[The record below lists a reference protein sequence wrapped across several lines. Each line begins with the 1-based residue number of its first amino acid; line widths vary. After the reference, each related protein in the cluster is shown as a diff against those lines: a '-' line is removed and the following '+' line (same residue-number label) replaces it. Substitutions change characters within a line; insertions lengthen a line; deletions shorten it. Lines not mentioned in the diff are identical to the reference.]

1 MDLEADVVSSAL
13 QQHRK
18 DSDLEN
24 RRCQAT
30 RISFIRNGRT
40 NKFGWLQAVATKV
53 VSISITFANP
63 ATIRIYGLRS
73 QLLTDLET
81 SSLTSSS
88 PSMQLAGNFQL
99 S

>member
-40 NKFGWLQAVATKV
+40 NKFGWLQAPATMGAARLNLEAAFFLFVACRVVTLPYSVRYCSFVPIRVATEA
-53 VSISITFANP
+53 S
-63 ATIRIYGLRS
+63 
-73 QLLTDLET
+73 
-81 SSLTSSS
+81 
-88 PSMQLAGNFQL
+88 
-99 S
+99 